1 MTAYTVYFQTRRSRR
16 LTEHCMGLFC
26 PGCGFQPG
34 PASRDM
40 RRQGP
45 EAESLCSWWR
55 RESRL
60 LLKATYHPNWRA
72 TVDGVE
78 TDTVMLM
85 PSFVGVRLLPGN
97 HQVQLEYR
105 SRRLRMVL
113 LGLGL
118 LTLPLIV
125 ISEKHGEGLWR
136 RIAPRFVGP
145 ISNSAKGS
153 VDE

>member
-1 MTAYTVYFQTRRSRR
+1 MF
-16 LTEHCMGLFC
+16 L
-26 PGCGFQPG
+26 
-34 PASRDM
+34 
-40 RRQGP
+40 
-45 EAESLCSWWR
+45 
-55 RESRL
+55 
-60 LLKATYHPNWRA
+60 
-72 TVDGVE
+72 VE
-78 TDTVMLM
+78 TGKPAATESHLSSELAGYRRWGRDGYRHADAEL
-85 PSFVGVRLLPGN
+85 GVRLLPGN

-125 ISEKHGEGLWR
+125 IAEKHGEGLWR